1 MNVTNLNGLGL
12 DLARKKEN
20 TALHLLC
27 CFMIQ
32 TQAFNKVPVVMRII
46 HLTCAVLALTNSV
59 LSENI
64 IGGEGI
70 GGVMWFVR
78 YTFKF
83 T

>member
-1 MNVTNLNGLGL
+1 ML
-12 DLARKKEN
+12 
-20 TALHLLC
+20 
-27 CFMIQ
+27 
-32 TQAFNKVPVVMRII
+32 RII
-46 HLTCAVLALTNSV
+46 LLTCAVLVLTNSA

-83 T
+83 TKMFKLSVAGPVRNPLP

>member
-1 MNVTNLNGLGL
+1 
-12 DLARKKEN
+12 
-20 TALHLLC
+20 
-27 CFMIQ
+27 
-32 TQAFNKVPVVMRII
+32 MRII
-46 HLTCAVLALTNSV
+46 LLTCAVLVLTNSI

-78 YTFKF
+78 YTLKF